1 MDEALLAPNFLF
13 RFAAPCRYR
22 DLQWSSRGVDL
33 EEDCRLP
40 SFGEL
45 EGRQMFADVRTAW
58 NEAGLFFSVRV
69 SGKKQLPWCRGT
81 RVEDSDGLQ
90 LWIATRDIQGIH
102 RANRFCHRLAFLPL
116 GEGTR
121 LDEPVAT
128 TLSIARARELPRP
141 IASDRFGIYSENRI
155 DGYVLHVW
163 VPGDALTGFDATE
176 TTMLGFS
183 YAVVDRELGWQ
194 TFSIGPEFPFV
205 SDPSLWGQL
214 ELQPAA
220 TAVQ

>member
-13 RFAAPCRYR
+13 RFAALCKYR
-22 DLQWSSRGVDL
+22 DLQWSRMGVEL

-45 EGRQMFADVRTAW
+45 EGRALFADVRAAW
-58 NEAGLFFSVRV
+58 NERGLFFTVRTR
-69 SGKKQLPWCRGT
+69 GKKQLPWCRGT

-90 LWIATRDIQGIH
+90 LWTATREIQGIH
-102 RANRFCHRLAFLPL
+102 RANRFCHRMAFLPF
-116 GEGTR
+116 GEGTQ

-141 IASDRFGIYSENRI
+141 IASERFGVHSEKRI
-155 DGYVLHVW
+155 DGYVLHTW
-163 VPGDALTGFDATE
+163 IPGEALTGFDAVE
-176 TTMLGFS
+176 TTTLGFS
-183 YAVVDRELGWQ
+183 YAVIDRELGWQ

-214 ELQPAA
+214 ELQPA
-220 TAVQ
+220 VGDV